1 MSLRHMDNAW
11 FRNNLAHNLGGKR
24 HPFTGT
30 FELTWR
36 CNLRCRHCY
45 LGGQTFPLPELDTPS
60 IQKLLDQVA
69 EAGCLTLSITGGEP
83 TLRQDF
89 ESIWQHAHG
98 LGFLL
103 NLFTNGTLIDESRA
117 QFLAQHPPQ
126 NIEVSIYGASPEIYK
141 KVTGSAEAYE
151 QAYQG
156 IERMRALDLPVML
169 KTVLQKDL
177 ANEAQGM
184 VEAAKAQGLRIRM
197 DPAIDPRL
205 DKTDEP
211 LDYRVPAE
219 QASKLEMRAFDK
231 AEQVKEYHQ
240 NWQRHPESWSQSPC
254 GAGHQSFH
262 LDPGGRIMPCL
273 LVRRPVFDPQAS
285 SFLAAWE
292 AMGKQGRIH
301 FAESSP
307 CFGCELQHLCSQCPG
322 IDSLGQ
328 KPRHRFDSEYYNCQ
342 VAQLRAN
349 MLESTGA

>member
-11 FRNNLAHNLGGKR
+11 FRNNLAHSLGGKR

-45 LGGQTFPLPELDTPS
+45 LGGQTFPLPELDTLS

-126 NIEVSIYGASPEIYK
+126 NIEVSIYGTSPEIYK
-141 KVTGSAEAYE
+141 KVTGSAKAYD

-156 IERMRALDLPVML
+156 IEFLRALDLPVMV
-169 KTVLQKDL
+169 KTMIQEDL
-177 ANEAQGM
+177 ADEAQAM
-184 VEAAKAQGLRIRM
+184 IKTAKTQGLRIRM
-197 DPAIDPRL
+197 DPGLDPRL
-205 DKTDEP
+205 DKNDEP
-211 LDYRVPAE
+211 LGYRIPAE
-219 QASKLEMRAFDK
+219 QAAELEMQAYDDIER
-231 AEQVKEYHQ
+231 VKDYHDG
-240 NWQRHPESWSQSPC
+240 WKKHPESWRQSPC
-254 GAGHQSFH
+254 GAGHNSFH
-262 LDPGGRIMPCL
+262 LDPAGRLMPCML
-273 LVRRPVFDPQAS
+273 LRQSMFEPLAG
-285 SFLAAWE
+285 SFHDAWE
-292 AMGKQGRIH
+292 AMGKTGRIH
-301 FAESSP
+301 FKKSSP
-307 CFGCELQHLCSQCPG
+307 CYGCELQHLCSQCPG
-322 IDSLGQ
+322 IDALGK
-328 KPRHRFDSEYYNCQ
+328 KPTKRFDPEYYNCQ

-349 MLESTGA
+349 MLESFGV